1 MVRETRHLWVGNLPE
16 NIREERIREH
26 FKRYGRVQSVK
37 ILSRSKEEALALG
50 GSGVCATVSFM
61 DIKSAS
67 KAHNVEQKLD
77 DRCLSTEYHEPAAIP
92 SASPTISPHLYPAPT
107 RPYIHGVVA
116 SNRGH
121 HHRVGS
127 WSYEGNGTRYG
138 IHLNGSPDLTYPE
151 DRVREP
157 GLIVV
162 RNKTVIKPSGESRDC
177 SEDRCGSGS
186 PSSSSS
192 AASHSGASSTCSSSS
207 SHSPTPQLLRSPSP
221 GPALSDKSSSS
232 HSHHGSLKSSTG
244 PSHVSGVQIPQ
255 LESPTPLFEQQ
266 QRHFAI
272 CIKNLPLRS
281 SDTSLKDGLYH
292 EYKRHGKVTCVK
304 VVGQGCD
311 RYALVF
317 FKKTEDVEKALQVS
331 HDKSFFGS
339 KIEVSTYQ
347 GHKDVDDNES
357 RPIETDVDEF
367 HSKAT
372 RTLFIGNLNNNT
384 SAADLR
390 KTFETFGEI
399 IEIDIKKG
407 NNINGSTTGTY
418 AFVQYIDISSVVK
431 AMRTMDGEFLSGSR
445 INLGFGK
452 SLATTCVWIDG
463 VAESVSE
470 KYLASHFN
478 QFGSVTHCVIDRS
491 REHALVFFQQIT
503 HAQLAV
509 NQLRGSIMKGRK
521 LQVDFASRECQQG
534 FYEHLDKTSS
544 ESSPR
549 FTSQTQDSTVQL
561 SPGSTNGVA
570 IRGFETPSSS
580 CSSAAGDKN
589 YPRNPDEP
597 RNNLISVPNPQDIH
611 NLQKERVSLLEQLE
625 DCNSSGDELLND
637 STKAKQVKS
646 RPGTPLIDERPPESL
661 TPPTQVPRSHVP
673 ISLPLPRFAV
683 HVSNPLLSPP
693 LSSPRRPQS
702 SNSDDSQAS
711 DPGAPGLEERLRSLD
726 EKYEQWSGSRTSV
739 LKLDTS
745 VRLRSRYK
753 LLDTVDK
760 LEPSDIVKSVL
771 AKPSVFDEDT
781 KRLENFSD
789 KYIPKE
795 FVPSRTSPN
804 LPNFRHQ
811 QLGSFSPMTPSSS
824 GSSKSPPASSPAAVK
839 TQYSFPSHPQ
849 LVTITQNCRTSPTD
863 PRMPISDPR
872 LLIDPRVS
880 VADPR
885 LSADSRGSFLTKQ
898 NICTINDNR
907 YVPDIL
913 NTKDPRHP
921 IHKDAE
927 IKDGPEAFY
936 RSKIRDEYTK
946 NWLHTFDRK
955 DNEPTYRL
963 VDSFDRRRFT
973 DYRKEEEEKL
983 KIEQINKQKLLD
995 GFVVKRKCSSETV
1008 GHPSPFFVGVQ
1019 EKQKSIDDLK
1029 KLAEYKKVEEISK
1042 RDERIEIKKVPEEIK
1057 PPEPPPTVNNLNN
1070 IDDDKIDFITNE
1082 NTIANILLS
1091 SIEHLH
1097 RKSEPEEI
1105 RSKVERTNLNESVS
1119 KHSDTEKKK
1128 ELNNESI
1135 IKKHERKKS
1144 IEFDH
1149 SKVKEKKDHETK
1161 KSSLGSKSKECES
1174 NNKIKELEF
1183 NMFEI
1188 NRINNKKKEELL
1200 TNCKIK
1206 DNDKKKDTPKLEKKL
1221 ESKKED
1227 KKKDNAKETDKKDDI
1242 EKVKE
1247 KKKDKRDKDPPKHK
1261 ERKKS
1266 LDDNNKHKHESI
1278 NKRSK
1283 EHYKCKEEEKPH
1295 KAVTPDS
1302 DGKFNDDKESKKDKR
1317 VDRNSISSN
1326 SSTGHSSKR
1335 RMSDSSENLD
1345 DSKRSK
1351 IENKNLKDN
1360 KNYKKPNDK
1369 HISFI
1374 SKILDGKNK
1383 EQKKDLHEKKIEKK
1397 KEDRKIV
1404 KTPNQT
1410 ETDDDD
1416 DDDEDEEARERRKNH
1431 SIFEVVLD
1439 EPYVSMYDKVKARS
1453 TKNMQKQEEEKR
1465 QEKLKEKFSQLKQSR
1480 AKREEK
1486 KRSTS
1491 YDGDSDSDRGLRR
1504 SSKILITS
1512 SDDDDDYFRRKNQRP
1527 VSDSS
1532 ENERPKIQRTVSDSY
1547 ENNKV
1552 KTTQRRSDSYENERL
1567 KPQRIISDSSE
1578 NEKFKRLSKFKSRIQ
1593 SECSDSDDHFVRIR
1607 KTSFTFD
1614 RIQNEV
1620 HGTGCR
1626 LLHQKKKKQ
1635 KKQKSEYSRKSI
1647 DINGT
1652 DNSYRPIKEKKK
1664 KHSIGHKS
1672 NMSEKMQDIFGSLSD
1687 EDNDK
1692 TSDYSQ
1698 NDKTSDY
1705 SHNEKVSDYS
1715 HKDNKTSDNKWNVA
1729 SVFGTDSDT
1738 EHERKENKPKMEVKK
1753 FNESGKDVLKSLSHN
1768 VDEVSRKKKKRKK
1781 DKERSKDDRREERK
1795 EDRKEERRDDHK
1807 EERRDDRKEERRDD
1821 HKEARRDDHKEAR
1834 RDDHKEARRDDHKEI
1849 RRDDHKEIRRDD
1861 HKDIRRDDHKEIRRD
1876 DRKEVRRDDKR
1887 DVHLDRKEEK
1897 REDRKDEPRRED
1909 RKEEQRRE
1917 DRKLEIKEERKL
1929 EIKEERK
1936 DEIKND
1942 RKETKND
1949 RVINI
1954 THDERKISKEIK
1966 FDRLVNIT
1974 QDERKVSSKE
1984 IKSERLGNI
1993 TAEERKVP
2001 KEIKNERLTN
2011 IIHEDR
2017 KVPKESRDTR
2027 EHREIKHYEEIK
2039 VMDNLQSII
2048 ESKKKP
2054 PKEFVANKVNPLTPN
2069 RDVFSSF
2076 FDFDDSKGP
2085 EDETITIF
2093 KGDDDTIKTEVMFR
2107 KVDEK
2112 KELLFR
2118 PINTFEPIKR
2128 EIIGFGSQMD
2138 DETAVKSISEANE
2151 PLIEEADLIEISS
2164 SPEEKSTPVI
2174 SQEETEG
2181 AVAALLLEASFGQ
2194 DFCDSSYSDR
2204 SAKPDTPVSDSELR
2218 IDTDDE
2224 DSTDSIVNECKSDIP
2239 DSSESSVTLSKV
2251 DDEIFKKQEKKET
2264 VICTE
2269 KRLLSI
2275 KIDDEPKSL
2284 EKPRLPEVKQELQTP
2299 AESADTKPQSPLS
2312 HNFRL
2317 PQMVIQQTSIRP
2329 LNINNYT
2336 KPLAEVKPPI
2346 LSSQEIPEIIV
2357 ESVSKPEPKTEDHVS
2372 VVKYSTTQI
2381 PTVIYKEQ
2389 SVISCAPV
2397 SLVLQEITQPSV
2409 LQHTKDT
2416 QIVQHCI
2423 IPSPVNL
2430 PEIEKLNLDFE
2441 KEKLEHKLE
2450 EKPENKSEIKL
2461 IEKSENKLD
2470 EKSENKLEEKPEN
2483 KLEDKQEK
2491 KSEDKPEVV
2500 DEPKHSEELPTN
2512 QATTIIFAKKTVIH
2526 EEKVQTEEILTL
2538 DTKPEEP
2545 LSPVPDIEPV
2555 ETDDKSM
2562 PKHLKTK
2569 GLERIVEQINE
2580 KIKAKTPECA
2590 LNLTKEP
2597 RIIMPLKKALTSKDK
2612 DESRTENKVDVLE
2625 IKSKIVEIES
2635 SEDLVVAPLTPKIEE
2650 KNEVFA
2656 SPGESSCEPK
2666 ELDTARIKKDDEFTK
2681 DIPKIIERDSS
2692 VRGRRRGGR
2701 GRGSRGTTHTIVT
2714 SRRTRQ
2720 NIVTPNTPQ
2729 QTTLTDVYEF
2739 TDEDEKVSQKY
2750 SKSPE
2755 PLVTSVVPVISSA
2768 PPTGA
2773 VVVSTS
2779 PLTRKSRRLQEKD
2792 GSKSTLEETIDE
2804 VARGPCTRRTTR
2816 SKPQAIPLLSL
2827 ETSPR
2832 KTKQINGKKVKAESP
2847 QPVSKPETIDITNEQ
2862 NSDKNQLLTSTPSLS
2877 TSSSSTSSETTT
2889 LIDPVSGL
2897 LIPMQ
2902 ESEEGQYVPIDNEDL
2917 RGKRSLQSDEPPE
2930 KKARLEK
2937 TPVTSMATSKNSTTI
2952 PALAVTPNNILPA
2965 TTTTYAVTPGM
2976 SNVAKTPCVMTIA
2989 NSAPVGLVK
2998 PNITASVIAPTNI
3011 VKSTAV
3017 MAPSPPPL
3025 KTQTT
3030 TLNKVPHPV
3039 ISQQPICK
3047 PPTTISSMPP
3057 PIKSHLTAVNRTPP
3071 LPKLLSP
3078 KGHIV
3083 QSYTSQS
3090 VEPNN
3095 QNSVLRPPSTSPQ
3108 CSQPLLVH
3116 TPAVISP
3123 PLRGVL
3129 NSPIR
3134 GVLSPPSKG
3143 LPSPPSRAVP
3153 PSQQSTP
3160 ITHNS
3165 SAAPDTICPKGFDQS
3180 KIENSRCIVMRS
3192 PSPLVLSG
3200 QPLPFE
3206 AGVDSTPINL
3216 VPAHH
3221 FIHPQ
3226 LIYPHHYLRDSMGA
3240 FIPTRNVKVV
3250 PEVEENMPPLELR
3263 KRLPDECI
3271 TDRHQ
3276 HIGGPQ
3282 QYVNVQQHSRPIGSL
3297 PYGQVVPINYGYR
3310 PINSVLKDFPIYWQ
3324 GTLALKN
3331 DKALVEMHYLF
3342 GNAAVAEHSLQRS
3355 IDGELKLSQRM
3366 RLEQTQLD
3374 GVTRKLQIEDECCVL
3389 IAVPIGM
3396 SEEEWNQ
3403 QSCTLHN
3410 GFITYLQQKQAA
3422 GIINITAPGSTQN
3435 AYIVHMFP
3443 PCDYINSVLAEV
3455 HPNMVK
3461 DITSMA
3467 HLIIVI
3473 ATV

>member
-1 MVRETRHLWVGNLPE
+1 MVRETRHLWVGNLPD
-16 NIREERIREH
+16 NIREEKIREH

-37 ILSRSKEEALALG
+37 ILARSKEEVVLG
-50 GSGVCATVSFM
+50 ASGVCATVSFM

-77 DRCLSTEYHEPAAIP
+77 DRSLSTEYHEPAAIP
-92 SASPTISPHLYPAPT
+92 SASPTMPPHLYPAPT
-107 RPYIHGVVA
+107 RPYIHGSPLEELSSFERSSHFYDREREASYRGRPTASGYHVVSPIQGSPDPLRTRTRERTVFRA
-116 SNRGH
+116 YPHESVVTSSRG

-127 WSYEGNGTRYG
+127 WAYEANNPARFNH
-138 IHLNGSPDLTYPE
+138 HLSSCSSPDLTYPE
-151 DRVREP
+151 DRRVETP
-157 GLIVV
+157 LIIV
-162 RNKTVIKPSGESRDC
+162 RNKQLLKPPSESRGC
-177 SEDRCGSGS
+177 SEDRSGS

-192 AASHSGASSTCSSSS
+192 AASHSGASSSCSSSS
-207 SHSPTPQLLRSPSP
+207 SPSPTPQLPHSPSP

-232 HSHHGSLKSSTG
+232 HSLHGSSKSSTV
-244 PSHVSGVQIPQ
+244 PSHTICAQSPN
-255 LESPTPLFEQQ
+255 LESQTSLSLEQ
-266 QRHFAI
+266 QRHNAI

-304 VVGQGCD
+304 VVGQGCE

-317 FKKTEDVEKALQVS
+317 FKKTEDVDKALQVS

-339 KIEVSTYQ
+339 KIEVSSYQ

-372 RTLFIGNLNNNT
+372 RTLFIGNLNSNT
-384 SAADLR
+384 IAADLR
-390 KTFETFGEI
+390 KNFETFGEI

-431 AMRTMDGEFLSGSR
+431 AMRTMDGEFLAGSR

-478 QFGSVTHCVIDRS
+478 QFGSVTHCVIDRT
-491 REHALVFFQQIT
+491 REHALVFFQQIA

-509 NQLRGSIMKGRK
+509 TQMRGSIMKGRK

-549 FTSQTQDSTVQL
+549 FTTSQQHDSTAQL
-561 SPGSTNGVA
+561 SPSSTNGVA

-580 CSSAAGDKN
+580 CSSAAGDKS

-597 RNNLISVPNPQDIH
+597 RSSSISVPNPQDMH

-637 STKAKQVKS
+637 SSKAQQVKS
-646 RPGTPLIDERPPESL
+646 RSGTPLCNERPPESL

-795 FVPSRTSPN
+795 FVQSRTSPN
-804 LPNFRHQ
+804 LQNFRHQ
-811 QLGSFSPMTPSSS
+811 QLGSFSPLTPSSS

-849 LVTITQNCRTSPTD
+849 PIIITQSCRTSPSD
-863 PRMPISDPR
+863 PRLPPTDPR
-872 LLIDPRVS
+872 LLIDPRLS

-963 VDSFDRRRFT
+963 VDTFDRRRFS
-973 DYRKEEEEKL
+973 DFRKEEEEKL

-995 GFVVKRKCSSETV
+995 GFVVKRKCSNDTV
-1008 GHPSPFFVGVQ
+1008 VHPSPYFAGVQ
-1019 EKQKSIDDLK
+1019 EKLKNIDDLK
-1029 KLAEYKKVEEISK
+1029 KITEYKKVEEIIK
-1042 RDERIEIKKVPEEIK
+1042 REERIEIKKVSEEIK
-1057 PPEPPPTVNNLNN
+1057 PPEPPPTINN
-1070 IDDDKIDFITNE
+1070 IDEDKIDFITNE

-1091 SIEHLH
+1091 SIENLH
-1097 RKSEPEEI
+1097 RKTETEET
-1105 RSKVERTNLNESVS
+1105 RKKVERTNSNESVS
-1119 KHSDTEKKK
+1119 KLSDTEKKK
-1128 ELNNESI
+1128 EVIVESI
-1135 IKKHERKKS
+1135 KKKEHERKKS
-1144 IEFDH
+1144 IDFDH
-1149 SKVKEKKDHETK
+1149 TKIKEKKDHEPK
-1161 KSSLGSKSKECES
+1161 KVLGSKTKECES
-1174 NNKIKELEF
+1174 SKSKELEF

-1200 TNCKIK
+1200 INGKTK
-1206 DNDKKKDTPKLEKKL
+1206 DVEKKKDVLKFDKKP
-1221 ESKKED
+1221 ETKKED
-1227 KKKDNAKETDKKDDI
+1227 KKKDFVKETDKKDDVDKI
-1242 EKVKE
+1242 KD
-1247 KKKDKRDKDPPKHK
+1247 KKKEKRDKDPPKHK

-1266 LDDNNKHKHESI
+1266 LDENTKHKHENS

-1283 EHYKCKEEEKPH
+1283 EHYKCKEDEKLH
-1295 KAVTPDS
+1295 QTVTPDF
-1302 DGKFNDDKESKKDKR
+1302 DAKFNDDKDPKKDKR

-1326 SSTGHSSKR
+1326 SSTGRSSKR

-1351 IENKNLKDN
+1351 IDN
-1360 KNYKKPNDK
+1360 KNSKDKNHKKTNEK

-1383 EQKKDLHEKKIEKK
+1383 EQKKDHHEKKLDKK
-1397 KEDRKIV
+1397 KEERKVI
-1404 KTPNQT
+1404 KTPNESET
-1410 ETDDDD
+1410 E

-1504 SSKILITS
+1504 SSKLLITS

-1532 ENERPKIQRTVSDSY
+1532 ENDRPKVQRTVSDSY
-1547 ENNKV
+1547 ESNKV
-1552 KTTQRRSDSYENERL
+1552 KAQRGSDNYENDRL
-1567 KPQRIISDSSE
+1567 KNLRVVSDSSE
-1578 NEKFKRLSKFKSRIQ
+1578 NEKFKQISKFKSRIQ
-1593 SECSDSDDHFVRIR
+1593 SECSDSDDHFVR
-1607 KTSFTFD
+1607 KSSFTFD
-1614 RIQNEV
+1614 RIQNDV
-1620 HGTGCR
+1620 DVQGFNG
-1626 LLHQKKKKQ
+1626 HQKKKKQ

-1647 DINGT
+1647 DINGL
-1652 DNSYRPIKEKKK
+1652 DSNHRPVKEKKK
-1664 KHSIGHKS
+1664 KHSISHKS
-1672 NMSEKMQDIFGSLSD
+1672 NINERMQDIFGSLSD
-1687 EDNDK
+1687 EDNEK
-1692 TSDYSQ
+1692 TTINKWS
-1698 NDKTSDY
+1698 
-1705 SHNEKVSDYS
+1705 VSD
-1715 HKDNKTSDNKWNVA
+1715 
-1729 SVFGTDSDT
+1729 VFGTDSDT
-1738 EHERKENKPKMEVKK
+1738 EHERKENKPKMEIKK
-1753 FNESGKDVLKSLSHN
+1753 FSEFSVVLKSLSHN
-1768 VDEVSRKKKKRKK
+1768 VDEIARKKKKRKK
-1781 DKERSKDDRREERK
+1781 DKERNKEDRRE
-1795 EDRKEERRDDHK
+1795 DCKEERRDDRKERRDDRK

-1821 HKEARRDDHKEAR
+1821 RKEERRDDRREDRRECHLDRKE
-1834 RDDHKEARRDDHKEI
+1834 E
-1849 RRDDHKEIRRDD
+1849 
-1861 HKDIRRDDHKEIRRD
+1861 RRD
-1876 DRKEVRRDDKR
+1876 DRKEELRKDEPRRE
-1887 DVHLDRKEEK
+1887 DRKDEPRKEDRK
-1897 REDRKDEPRRED
+1897 DEPRKDEPRREDRKDEPRRED
-1909 RKEEQRRE
+1909 RKDDRKEDRKEEQRRE
-1917 DRKLEIKEERKL
+1917 DRKDERKEDRKIEIKEERK
-1929 EIKEERK
+1929 E
-1936 DEIKND
+1936 EIKND
-1942 RKETKND
+1942 K
-1949 RVINI
+1949 
-1954 THDERKISKEIK
+1954 KEIK
-1966 FDRLVNIT
+1966 SDRLVNIT
-1974 QDERKVSSKE
+1974 H
-1984 IKSERLGNI
+1984 
-1993 TAEERKVP
+1993 EERKVP
-2001 KEIKNERLTN
+2001 KEVKSDRLVNVT
-2011 IIHEDR
+2011 HEER
-2017 KVPKESRDTR
+2017 KVPKEMKSERLLNTPHEERKVPR
-2027 EHREIKHYEEIK
+2027 EPKHYEEIK

-2054 PKEFVANKVNPLTPN
+2054 KEFIANNVNTITPN

-2093 KGDDDTIKTEVMFR
+2093 KGDDDTVKTEVMFR

-2128 EIIGFGSQMD
+2128 EIIGFGSHMD
-2138 DETAVKSISEANE
+2138 DETAVKSISETPE
-2151 PLIEEADLIEISS
+2151 PLVEETNPVEMA

-2181 AVAALLLEASFGQ
+2181 AVAALLEAAFGQ

-2204 SAKPDTPVSDSELR
+2204 SAKPDTPISDSELR

-2224 DSTDSIVNECKSDIP
+2224 DSADSIIDECKNDVP
-2239 DSSESSVTLSKV
+2239 DTSENATALSKT
-2251 DDEIFKKQEKKET
+2251 DGEILKSDKKET
-2264 VICTE
+2264 VVCSE
-2269 KRLLSI
+2269 KVIESD
-2275 KIDDEPKSL
+2275 KPDDDLKSVV
-2284 EKPRLPEVKQELQTP
+2284 EKPTFSELQQELPTP
-2299 AESADTKPQSPLS
+2299 EPSDTKPQSPLS

-2317 PQMVIQQTSIRP
+2317 PQMVIQQTSIRS
-2329 LNINNYT
+2329 LNINYA
-2336 KPLAEVKPPI
+2336 KPLTEVKPPI
-2346 LSSQEIPEIIV
+2346 IPSPEIPEIIV
-2357 ESVSKPEPKTEDHVS
+2357 ESISKPEVTTEDHVS
-2372 VVKYSTTQI
+2372 VVKFSTSQI
-2381 PTVIYKEQ
+2381 PTVICQEQ
-2389 SVISCAPV
+2389 SVISCAPILPKPEF
-2397 SLVLQEITQPSV
+2397 SQTSV

-2416 QIVQHCI
+2416 QIVQSCI
-2423 IPSPVNL
+2423 VAPSIIL
-2430 PEIEKLNLDFE
+2430 
-2441 KEKLEHKLE
+2441 
-2450 EKPENKSEIKL
+2450 SEIKKPNL
-2461 IEKSENKLD
+2461 DSKTEEIVEQEMVGDESKL
-2470 EKSENKLEEKPEN
+2470 
-2483 KLEDKQEK
+2483 
-2491 KSEDKPEVV
+2491 
-2500 DEPKHSEELPTN
+2500 SEELPTN
-2512 QATTIIFAKKTVIH
+2512 QAATITFAKKSIIH
-2526 EEKVQTEEILTL
+2526 DENIEPKEILTSVL
-2538 DTKPEEP
+2538 QHEESLHSVVAP
-2545 LSPVPDIEPV
+2545 IET
-2555 ETDDKSM
+2555 EDKSM
-2562 PKHLKTK
+2562 SKQPKYK
-2569 GLERIVEQINE
+2569 GLEHIVEQINE
-2580 KIKAKTPECA
+2580 KIKAKASETA

-2597 RIIMPLKKALTSKDK
+2597 ITIPLKKALIAKDK
-2612 DESRTENKVDVLE
+2612 DENRSDCKVDVIE
-2625 IKSKIVEIES
+2625 VKSKTVEMES
-2635 SEDLVVAPLTPKIEE
+2635 PEDLVVAPLTPKIED
-2650 KNEVFA
+2650 KTEVFA

-2666 ELDTARIKKDDEFTK
+2666 ELDTARIKKDDDFTK
-2681 DIPKIIERDSS
+2681 DISKTVDRDSS

-2701 GRGSRGTTHTIVT
+2701 GRGTRGAPTIVT
-2714 SRRTRQ
+2714 PRRTRQ
-2720 NIVTPNTPQ
+2720 NIVTLNMPPQ
-2729 QTTLTDVYEF
+2729 NTLTDIYEF

-2755 PLVTSVVPVISSA
+2755 PPVTSVIPNISSS

-2773 VVVSTS
+2773 LVVSTS

-2832 KTKQINGKKVKAESP
+2832 KTKQINGKKLKAESP
-2847 QPVSKPETIDITNEQ
+2847 QPVSKPETVETPLSNDHDD
-2862 NSDKNQLLTSTPSLS
+2862 DKNPVSTSLLS
-2877 TSSSSTSSETTT
+2877 TSSSSTTSETTT
-2889 LIDPVSGL
+2889 LIDPVTGL

-2902 ESEEGQYVPIDNEDL
+2902 ESEEGQYVPIDDGDNN
-2917 RGKRSLQSDEPPE
+2917 RSNRSLSDEPPE
-2930 KKARLEK
+2930 KRARLEK
-2937 TPVTSMATSKNSTTI
+2937 TPVTSMAISKNSTTI

-2998 PNITASVIAPTNI
+2998 PNITSSVIAPTNI

-3017 MAPSPPPL
+3017 MSPSPPPL
-3025 KTQTT
+3025 KAQPNI
-3030 TLNKVPHPV
+3030 LNKASNPV
-3039 ISQQPICK
+3039 ITQQPICK
-3047 PPTTISSMPP
+3047 PSIPISTMPP

-3083 QSYTSQS
+3083 QAYTSQS
-3090 VEPNN
+3090 MDAVN
-3095 QNSVLRPPSTSPQ
+3095 QNPILHPPPTTQP
-3108 CSQPLLVH
+3108 SQPLLVN
-3116 TPAVISP
+3116 TPSVMSP

-3129 NSPIR
+3129 NSPSR
-3134 GVLSPPSKG
+3134 SVLSSPSRG
-3143 LPSPPSRAVP
+3143 LLSPPSRAVVP
-3153 PSQQSTP
+3153 PSSQPTP
-3160 ITHNS
+3160 SVHSS
-3165 SAAPDTICPKGFDQS
+3165 SAVPDIICPKGFDPS
-3180 KIENSRCIVMRS
+3180 KMENSRCIVMRS

-3200 QPLPFE
+3200 QPMSFE
-3206 AGVDSTPINL
+3206 AGIDSASINM

-3221 FIHPQ
+3221 FLHPQ
-3226 LIYPHHYLRDSMGA
+3226 LIYPHYIRDSMGA
-3240 FIPTRNVKVV
+3240 FIPPRNIKVV
-3250 PEVEENMPPLELR
+3250 PEIEENIPPLELR

-3271 TDRHQ
+3271 TDRLQ
-3276 HIGGPQ
+3276 HNISGTQ
-3282 QYVNVQQHSRPIGSL
+3282 QYMNVQQVAHPIGSL

-3310 PINSVLKDFPIYWQ
+3310 PINSILKNYPIYWQ

-3342 GNAAVAEHSLQRS
+3342 GNAAVAEHSLQRN

-3374 GVTRKLQIEDECCVL
+3374 GVSRKMQIEDECCVL

-3443 PCDYINSVLAEV
+3443 PCDYINSVLATV
-3455 HPNMVK
+3455 HPAMVK
-3461 DITSMA
+3461 QIASMA

>member
-1 MVRETRHLWVGNLPE
+1 MYFLSPLEELSSFERSSHFYDRE
-16 NIREERIREH
+16 REASYR
-26 FKRYGRVQSVK
+26 GRPTAAGYHVVSPIQ
-37 ILSRSKEEALALG
+37 
-50 GSGVCATVSFM
+50 GST
-61 DIKSAS
+61 DP
-67 KAHNVEQKLD
+67 L
-77 DRCLSTEYHEPAAIP
+77 R
-92 SASPTISPHLYPAPT
+92 T
-107 RPYIHGVVA
+107 RPRERTVFRAYPHESVVT
-116 SNRGH
+116 SSRGH

-127 WSYEGNGTRYG
+127 WAFEANNPRFNH
-138 IHLNGSPDLTYPE
+138 HLSSCSSPDLTYPE
-151 DRVREP
+151 DRRVDTP
-157 GLIVV
+157 IIIV
-162 RNKTVIKPSGESRDC
+162 RNKQHLKPPSESRGC
-177 SEDRCGSGS
+177 SEDRSGS

-192 AASHSGASSTCSSSS
+192 AASHSEASSSCSSSS
-207 SHSPTPQLLRSPSP
+207 SPSPTQQLPRSPSP

-232 HSHHGSLKSSTG
+232 HSLHGSSKSSTV
-244 PSHVSGVQIPQ
+244 PSHTICAQSPN
-255 LESPTPLFEQQ
+255 LESQTSLSLEQ
-266 QRHFAI
+266 QRHNAI

-304 VVGQGCD
+304 VVGQGCE

-317 FKKTEDVEKALQVS
+317 FKKTEDVDKALQVS

-339 KIEVSTYQ
+339 KIEVSSYQ

-372 RTLFIGNLNNNT
+372 RTLFIGNLNSNT
-384 SAADLR
+384 IAADLR
-390 KTFETFGEI
+390 KNFETFGEI

-431 AMRTMDGEFLSGSR
+431 AMRTMDGEFLAGSR

-463 VAESVSE
+463 VAEAVSE

-478 QFGSVTHCVIDRS
+478 QFGSVTHCVIDRT
-491 REHALVFFQQIT
+491 REHALVFFQQIA

-509 NQLRGSIMKGRK
+509 TQMRGSIMKGRR

-549 FTSQTQDSTVQL
+549 FTTSQQHDSTAQL
-561 SPGSTNGVA
+561 SPSSTNGVA

-580 CSSAAGDKN
+580 CSSAAGDKS

-597 RNNLISVPNPQDIH
+597 RVSSISVPNPQVMH
-611 NLQKERVSLLEQLE
+611 NLQKERDHILEQLQLE
-625 DCNSSGDELLND
+625 DSISSGDEILNNE
-637 STKAKQVKS
+637 SSKAQQVIS
-646 RPGTPLIDERPPESL
+646 RSATPLCIEHPPKST

-804 LPNFRHQ
+804 LQNFRHQ
-811 QLGSFSPMTPSSS
+811 QLGSFSPLTPSSS

-849 LVTITQNCRTSPTD
+849 PIIITQSCRTSPTD
-863 PRMPISDPR
+863 PRLPPTDPR
-872 LLIDPRVS
+872 LIDPRLS
-880 VADPR
+880 AADPR

-963 VDSFDRRRFT
+963 VDSFDRRRFSS
-973 DYRKEEEEKL
+973 DYRKEEEEKI

-995 GFVVKRKCSSETV
+995 GFVVKRKCSNDTIV
-1008 GHPSPFFVGVQ
+1008 HPSPYFVSVQ
-1019 EKQKSIDDLK
+1019 EKQKNIDDLK
-1029 KLAEYKKVEEISK
+1029 KLTEHKKVEEITK
-1042 RDERIEIKKVPEEIK
+1042 REERIEIKKVTEEIK
-1057 PPEPPPTVNNLNN
+1057 PPEPPPTMNN
-1070 IDDDKIDFITNE
+1070 IDEDKIDFITNE

-1091 SIEHLH
+1091 SIENLN
-1097 RKSEPEEI
+1097 RKTETEET
-1105 RSKVERTNLNESVS
+1105 RNKVERTNSNESVS
-1119 KHSDTEKKK
+1119 KLSDTEKKK
-1128 ELNNESI
+1128 EVINESI
-1135 IKKHERKKS
+1135 KKKEHERKKS
-1144 IEFDH
+1144 IDFDH
-1149 SKVKEKKDHETK
+1149 TKIKEKKDHEPK
-1161 KSSLGSKSKECES
+1161 KILGSKSKECES
-1174 NNKIKELEF
+1174 SKSKELEF

-1188 NRINNKKKEELL
+1188 NRINKKKEELL
-1200 TNCKIK
+1200 INGKTK
-1206 DNDKKKDTPKLEKKL
+1206 DIEKKKDVKFDKKP
-1221 ESKKED
+1221 ETKKED
-1227 KKKDNAKETDKKDDI
+1227 KKKDFLKETDKKDDVD
-1242 EKVKE
+1242 KLKD
-1247 KKKDKRDKDPPKHK
+1247 KKKDKRDKEPPKHK

-1266 LDDNNKHKHESI
+1266 LDENNKHKHENSS
-1278 NKRSK
+1278 KRSK
-1283 EHYKCKEEEKPH
+1283 EHYNKSKEEEKSH
-1295 KAVTPDS
+1295 QNVTSDF
-1302 DGKFNDDKESKKDKR
+1302 DGKFNDDKDLKKDKR

-1326 SSTGHSSKR
+1326 SSTGRSSKR

-1351 IENKNLKDN
+1351 IDN
-1360 KNYKKPNDK
+1360 KNFKDKNHKKTNDK

-1374 SKILDGKNK
+1374 SKILDGKNR
-1383 EQKKDLHEKKIEKK
+1383 EQKKEHHEKKLDKK
-1397 KEDRKIV
+1397 KEERKVI
-1404 KTPNQT
+1404 KTPNET
-1410 ETDDDD
+1410 ESE

-1504 SSKILITS
+1504 SSKLLITS

-1532 ENERPKIQRTVSDSY
+1532 ENDRPKVQRTVSDSY
-1547 ENNKV
+1547 ESNKV
-1552 KTTQRRSDSYENERL
+1552 KTQRGSDNYDNDRL
-1567 KPQRIISDSSE
+1567 KAQRVVSDSSE
-1578 NEKFKRLSKFKSRIQ
+1578 NEKFKQLSKFKSRIQ
-1593 SECSDSDDHFVRIR
+1593 SECSDSDDHFVR
-1607 KTSFTFD
+1607 KSSFTFD
-1614 RIQNEV
+1614 RIQNDV
-1620 HGTGCR
+1620 DIQGFNG
-1626 LLHQKKKKQ
+1626 HQKKKKQ

-1647 DINGT
+1647 DINGL
-1652 DNSYRPIKEKKK
+1652 DSNHRPIKEKKK
-1664 KHSIGHKS
+1664 KHSISHKS
-1672 NMSEKMQDIFGSLSD
+1672 NINERMQDIFGSLSD
-1687 EDNDK
+1687 EDNEK
-1692 TSDYSQ
+1692 TIVNKWS
-1698 NDKTSDY
+1698 
-1705 SHNEKVSDYS
+1705 VSD
-1715 HKDNKTSDNKWNVA
+1715 
-1729 SVFGTDSDT
+1729 VFGTDSDT
-1738 EHERKENKPKMEVKK
+1738 EHERKENKPKMEIKK
-1753 FNESGKDVLKSLSHN
+1753 FNEFGKDVLKSLSHN
-1768 VDEVSRKKKKRKK
+1768 VDEIARKKKKRKK
-1781 DKERSKDDRREERK
+1781 DKERNKEDRRE
-1795 EDRKEERRDDHK
+1795 DRK

-1821 HKEARRDDHKEAR
+1821 RRDDRRECHLDRKE
-1834 RDDHKEARRDDHKEI
+1834 E
-1849 RRDDHKEIRRDD
+1849 
-1861 HKDIRRDDHKEIRRD
+1861 RRD
-1876 DRKEVRRDDKR
+1876 DRKE
-1887 DVHLDRKEEK
+1887 KEEL
-1897 REDRKDEPRRED
+1897 RKDEPRRED
-1909 RKEEQRRE
+1909 RKDELRKEDRKDEPRKEDRKDEPKKDEPKKEEQRRE
-1917 DRKLEIKEERKL
+1917 DRK
-1929 EIKEERK
+1929 EERK
-1936 DEIKND
+1936 DELRREDRKDERKEEQRREDRKDERREEQRREDRKDEKKEDRKIEIKDDRKEEIKND
-1942 RKETKND
+1942 K
-1949 RVINI
+1949 
-1954 THDERKISKEIK
+1954 KEIK
-1966 FDRLVNIT
+1966 GDRVVNIIHEERNVPKEVKCEKLVNIIHEERKVPKEVKSDRLVNT
-1974 QDERKVSSKE
+1974 PH
-1984 IKSERLGNI
+1984 
-1993 TAEERKVP
+1993 EERKVP
-2001 KEIKNERLTN
+2001 KEIKSDRLTN
-2011 IIHEDR
+2011 TPPEER
-2017 KVPKESRDTR
+2017 KISRET
-2027 EHREIKHYEEIK
+2027 KHYEEIK

-2054 PKEFVANKVNPLTPN
+2054 KEFIANNVNTITPN

-2093 KGDDDTIKTEVMFR
+2093 KGDDDTVKTEVMFR

-2128 EIIGFGSQMD
+2128 EMIGFGSHMD
-2138 DETAVKSISEANE
+2138 DETAVKSISETPE
-2151 PLIEEADLIEISS
+2151 PLVEEADPVEMASS
-2164 SPEEKSTPVI
+2164 EEKSTPVI

-2181 AVAALLLEASFGQ
+2181 AVAALLEATFGQ

-2204 SAKPDTPVSDSELR
+2204 SAKPDTPISDSELR

-2224 DSTDSIVNECKSDIP
+2224 DSTDSIIDECKSDVP
-2239 DSSESSVTLSKV
+2239 DSSQNKTIPSKIN
-2251 DDEIFKKQEKKET
+2251 DEIVKPNKNEIVF
-2264 VICTE
+2264 CTE
-2269 KRLLSI
+2269 IIEDEKLE
-2275 KIDDEPKSL
+2275 DEPNSIEIPKVSD
-2284 EKPRLPEVKQELQTP
+2284 VQQESPITEPL
-2299 AESADTKPQSPLS
+2299 DTKPQSPLS

-2317 PQMVIQQTSIRP
+2317 PQMVIQQTSIRT
-2329 LNINNYT
+2329 LNINYA
-2336 KPLAEVKPPI
+2336 KPLTEVKPPTMP
-2346 LSSQEIPEIIV
+2346 SPEVSEIIA
-2357 ESVSKPEPKTEDHVS
+2357 ESISKPEIKAEDHVS
-2372 VVKYSTTQI
+2372 VVKFSTSQV
-2381 PTVIYKEQ
+2381 PTVICQEQ
-2389 SVISCAPV
+2389 SVISCAPI
-2397 SLVLQEITQPSV
+2397 LLPKQEFSQTSV

-2416 QIVQHCI
+2416 QIVQSCI
-2423 IPSPVNL
+2423 VSPTTIL
-2430 PEIEKLNLDFE
+2430 PEIKKPNLDSI
-2441 KEKLEHKLE
+2441 KEEIVEQEAVIDESKL
-2450 EKPENKSEIKL
+2450 
-2461 IEKSENKLD
+2461 
-2470 EKSENKLEEKPEN
+2470 
-2483 KLEDKQEK
+2483 
-2491 KSEDKPEVV
+2491 
-2500 DEPKHSEELPTN
+2500 SEELPSN
-2512 QATTIIFAKKTVIH
+2512 QAATITFAKKLIIH
-2526 EEKVQTEEILTL
+2526 DETL
-2538 DTKPEEP
+2538 EHLEPKENSSSVLNHEEP
-2545 LSPVPDIEPV
+2545 LHPVVAPI

-2562 PKHLKTK
+2562 PKHPKAK

-2580 KIKAKTPECA
+2580 KMRAKANETA

-2597 RIIMPLKKALTSKDK
+2597 IMMPLKKALIAKDK
-2612 DESRTENKVDVLE
+2612 DENRSDCKVDVIE
-2625 IKSKIVEIES
+2625 VKSKIVEMES
-2635 SEDLVVAPLTPKIEE
+2635 PEDLVVAPLTPKIED

-2681 DIPKIIERDSS
+2681 DISKTIDRDSS

-2701 GRGSRGTTHTIVT
+2701 GRGTRGAPTIVT
-2714 SRRTRQ
+2714 PRRTRQ
-2720 NIVTPNTPQ
+2720 NVVTPNMPPQ
-2729 QTTLTDVYEF
+2729 NTLTDIYEF

-2755 PLVTSVVPVISSA
+2755 PPVTSIIPNISSS
-2768 PPTGA
+2768 PPTGTL
-2773 VVVSTS
+2773 VVSTS

-2832 KTKQINGKKVKAESP
+2832 KTKQINGKKLKAESP
-2847 QPVSKPETIDITNEQ
+2847 QPVSKTETTESPLSNDQ
-2862 NSDKNQLLTSTPSLS
+2862 DDDKNQLSTSLLS
-2877 TSSSSTSSETTT
+2877 TSSSSSTTSETTT
-2889 LIDPVSGL
+2889 LIDPVTGL

-2902 ESEEGQYVPIDNEDL
+2902 ESEEGQYVPIDDGDNNRQVSL
-2917 RGKRSLQSDEPPE
+2917 NKRSLSNEPPE

-2937 TPVTSMATSKNSTTI
+2937 SPVTSVAISKNSTTI

-2976 SNVAKTPCVMTIA
+2976 SNVAKTPCVMTTA

-3017 MAPSPPPL
+3017 MSPSPPPL
-3025 KTQTT
+3025 KTQPNI
-3030 TLNKVPHPV
+3030 LNKASNPV
-3039 ISQQPICK
+3039 ISQQPTCK
-3047 PPTTISSMPP
+3047 PSIPISTMPP
-3057 PIKSHLTAVNRTPP
+3057 PIKSHLTAISRTPP

-3083 QSYTSQS
+3083 QAYTSQS
-3090 VEPNN
+3090 MEAVN
-3095 QNSVLRPPSTSPQ
+3095 QNSILHPSPTTQS
-3108 CSQPLLVH
+3108 SQPLLIN
-3116 TPAVISP
+3116 TPSVMSP

-3129 NSPIR
+3129 NSPSR
-3134 GVLSPPSKG
+3134 SVLSPPSRG
-3143 LPSPPSRAVP
+3143 LLSPPSRAIVP
-3153 PSQQSTP
+3153 PSQPTSSV
-3160 ITHNS
+3160 HSS
-3165 SAAPDTICPKGFDQS
+3165 SAVPDSLIIICPKGFDPS
-3180 KIENSRCIVMRS
+3180 KMENSRCIVMRS

-3200 QPLPFE
+3200 QPMSFE
-3206 AGVDSTPINL
+3206 AGIDSTPINM

-3221 FIHPQ
+3221 FLHPQ
-3226 LIYPHHYLRDSMGA
+3226 LIYPHYIRDSMGA
-3240 FIPTRNVKVV
+3240 FIPPRNIKVV
-3250 PEVEENMPPLELR
+3250 PEIEENIPPLELR

-3271 TDRHQ
+3271 TDRLQ
-3276 HIGGPQ
+3276 HNIGGTQ
-3282 QYVNVQQHSRPIGSL
+3282 QYINVQQVAHPIGSL

-3310 PINSVLKDFPIYWQ
+3310 PINSILKNYPIYWQ

-3342 GNAAVAEHSLQRS
+3342 GNAAVAEHSLQRN

-3374 GVTRKLQIEDECCVL
+3374 GVSRKMQIEDECCVL

-3443 PCDYINSVLAEV
+3443 PCDYINSVLATV
-3455 HPNMVK
+3455 HPAMVK
-3461 DITSMA
+3461 QIASMA

>member
-1 MVRETRHLWVGNLPE
+1 MHV
-16 NIREERIREH
+16 
-26 FKRYGRVQSVK
+26 SVVTT
-37 ILSRSKEEALALG
+37 S
-50 GSGVCATVSFM
+50 
-61 DIKSAS
+61 
-67 KAHNVEQKLD
+67 
-77 DRCLSTEYHEPAAIP
+77 
-92 SASPTISPHLYPAPT
+92 
-107 RPYIHGVVA
+107 
-116 SNRGH
+116 RGH

-127 WSYEGNGTRYG
+127 WAYEANNSRFAHH
-138 IHLNGSPDLTYPE
+138 ISSCSSPDLSYSE
-151 DRVREP
+151 DRRVEP
-157 GLIVV
+157 PLIIV
-162 RNKTVIKPSGESRDC
+162 RNKPHIKPPSEPRSE
-177 SEDRCGSGS
+177 EDRSGS

-192 AASHSGASSTCSSSS
+192 TVSQSGASSSCSSSS
-207 SHSPTPQLLRSPSP
+207 SPSPIPQLPRSPSP

-232 HSHHGSLKSSTG
+232 HSLHGSSKSSTV
-244 PSHVSGVQIPQ
+244 PSHANCAQ
-255 LESPTPLFEQQ
+255 LPNSDSQTSLSAFEQQ
-266 QRHFAI
+266 RHNAI
-272 CIKNLPLRS
+272 CIKNLPSRS

-304 VVGQGCD
+304 VVGQGSD

-317 FKKTEDVEKALQVS
+317 FKKTEDVDKALQVS
-331 HDKSFFGS
+331 HDKSFFGT
-339 KIEVSTYQ
+339 KIEVSAYQ

-372 RTLFIGNLNNNT
+372 RTLFIGNLNSNT
-384 SAADLR
+384 VAAEVR
-390 KTFETFGEI
+390 KNFETFGEI

-431 AMRTMDGEFLSGSR
+431 AMRTMDGEFLQGSR

-509 NQLRGSIMKGRK
+509 TQMRGSIMKGRR

-549 FTSQTQDSTVQL
+549 FTSQQHDNTAQL

-580 CSSAAGDKN
+580 CSSAAGDKS

-597 RNNLISVPNPQDIH
+597 RNSTVSVPNPQDMH

-625 DCNSSGDELLND
+625 DCNSSGDEILND
-637 STKAKQVKS
+637 SSKAQQVKS
-646 RPGTPLIDERPPESL
+646 RSSTPISDERPPESL

-804 LPNFRHQ
+804 LQNFRQ
-811 QLGSFSPMTPSSS
+811 QQIGSFSPLTPSSS

-849 LVTITQNCRTSPTD
+849 PLPVTQNCRTSPTEIRLTTAD
-863 PRMPISDPR
+863 PR
-872 LLIDPRVS
+872 LIDPRL
-880 VADPR
+880 ADPR

-907 YVPDIL
+907 YIPDIL

-946 NWLHTFDRK
+946 NWLHTFERK

-963 VDSFDRRRFT
+963 VDTFDRRRFS
-973 DYRKEEEEKL
+973 DYRKEEDEKL
-983 KIEQINKQKLLD
+983 KIDQINKQKLLD
-995 GFVVKRKCSSETV
+995 GFIIKRKTSMETIV
-1008 GHPSPFFVGVQ
+1008 HPSPFFVGVQ
-1019 EKQKSIDDLK
+1019 EKPKNIDDTKKLSDLK
-1029 KLAEYKKVEEISK
+1029 KIEEIPK
-1042 RDERIEIKKVPEEIK
+1042 REERIEMKRAAEEIK
-1057 PPEPPPTVNNLNN
+1057 PPEPPPTVNSVEEE
-1070 IDDDKIDFITNE
+1070 KIDFITNE

-1091 SIEHLH
+1091 SIENLH
-1097 RKSEPEEI
+1097 RKTETEET
-1105 RSKVERTNLNESVS
+1105 RSKVDRANSNESVS
-1119 KHSDTEKKK
+1119 KHLDTEKKK
-1128 ELNNESI
+1128 EIVSEST
-1135 IKKHERKKS
+1135 KKKEHERKKS
-1144 IEFDH
+1144 IDFEH
-1149 SKVKEKKDHETK
+1149 PKNKEKKDHESKKILNSTK
-1161 KSSLGSKSKECES
+1161 LKECENGKS
-1174 NNKIKELEF
+1174 KELEF

-1188 NRINNKKKEELL
+1188 NRINNKKKEELSINGK
-1200 TNCKIK
+1200 TK
-1206 DNDKKKDTPKLEKKL
+1206 DNEKKKDLLKSDKKP

-1227 KKKDNAKETDKKDDI
+1227 KKKDVIKETDKKDDVD
-1242 EKVKE
+1242 KVKD
-1247 KKKDKRDKDPPKHK
+1247 KKKDKRDKDFPKHK

-1266 LDDNNKHKHESI
+1266 LDENNKHKHENS
-1278 NKRSK
+1278 KRSK
-1283 EHYKCKEEEKPH
+1283 EHYKSKEEEKVH
-1295 KAVTPDS
+1295 QTVTS
-1302 DGKFNDDKESKKDKR
+1302 DLDVKFNDDKESKKDKR
-1317 VDRNSISSN
+1317 IDRNSISSN
-1326 SSTGHSSKR
+1326 SSTGRSTKR

-1351 IENKNLKDN
+1351 MDIKNIKD
-1360 KNYKKPNDK
+1360 KNHKKSNEK

-1383 EQKKDLHEKKIEKK
+1383 EQKKDHHDKKIEKK
-1397 KEDRKIV
+1397 KEERKVI

-1410 ETDDDD
+1410 ETE

-1491 YDGDSDSDRGLRR
+1491 YDGDSDSDCGVRR
-1504 SSKILITS
+1504 SSKLLITS
-1512 SDDDDDYFRRKNQRP
+1512 SDDDDDYFHRKNQRP

-1532 ENERPKIQRTVSDSY
+1532 ENERPKIQRTVSDLY
-1547 ENNKV
+1547 ESNKI
-1552 KTTQRRSDSYENERL
+1552 KNQRRSVSYENERL
-1567 KPQRIISDSSE
+1567 KTQRVVSDSSE
-1578 NEKFKRLSKFKSRIQ
+1578 NEKFKQIPKFKSRIQ
-1593 SECSDSDDHFVRIR
+1593 SECSDSDDHFVR
-1607 KTSFTFD
+1607 KSEFTFD
-1614 RIQNEV
+1614 RIQNDAGV
-1620 HGTGCR
+1620 QGFNG
-1626 LLHQKKKKQ
+1626 HQKKKKQ
-1635 KKQKSEYSRKSI
+1635 KKQKNEYSRKSI
-1647 DINGT
+1647 DINGS
-1652 DNSYRPIKEKKK
+1652 DSNHRPIKEKKK
-1664 KHSIGHKS
+1664 KHSISHKS
-1672 NMSEKMQDIFGSLSD
+1672 NINERMQDIFGSLSD
-1687 EDNDK
+1687 EDNEK
-1692 TSDYSQ
+1692 TIVNKWS
-1698 NDKTSDY
+1698 
-1705 SHNEKVSDYS
+1705 VSD
-1715 HKDNKTSDNKWNVA
+1715 
-1729 SVFGTDSDT
+1729 VFGTDSDT
-1738 EHERKENKPKMEVKK
+1738 EHERKENKPKMDVKK
-1753 FNESGKDVLKSLSHN
+1753 FNDFGKDVLKSLSHN
-1768 VDEVSRKKKKRKK
+1768 VDEVARKKKKRKK
-1781 DKERSKDDRREERK
+1781 DKERNK
-1795 EDRKEERRDDHK
+1795 EDRKEERREERRDEHK
-1807 EERRDDRKEERRDD
+1807 EERKSDRREDRKE
-1821 HKEARRDDHKEAR
+1821 
-1834 RDDHKEARRDDHKEI
+1834 I
-1849 RRDDHKEIRRDD
+1849 
-1861 HKDIRRDDHKEIRRD
+1861 
-1876 DRKEVRRDDKR
+1876 
-1887 DVHLDRKEEK
+1887 HLDRKEERK
-1897 REDRKDEPRRED
+1897 EDRKDESRREERKD
-1909 RKEEQRRE
+1909 EQRREERKEEQRRE
-1917 DRKLEIKEERKL
+1917 ELRREELRKEEQR
-1929 EIKEERK
+1929 KEELRKEEQRKEEQRKEELRKEESRKEELRKEELRKEELRKEELRKEELRKEELRKEELCKIEHRK
-1936 DEIKND
+1936 DERKVEAREEIKND
-1942 RKETKND
+1942 RKELKSERLVSVANEEKKGIKEINSE
-1949 RVINI
+1949 RLINI
-1954 THDERKISKEIK
+1954 AH
-1966 FDRLVNIT
+1966 N
-1974 QDERKVSSKE
+1974 ERKVS
-1984 IKSERLGNI
+1984 
-1993 TAEERKVP
+1993 
-2001 KEIKNERLTN
+2001 KEIKNERLVNTT
-2011 IIHEDR
+2011 HEEK
-2017 KVPKESRDTR
+2017 KVSRES
-2027 EHREIKHYEEIK
+2027 KNYGEIK
-2039 VMDNLQSII
+2039 VMDNLQGII
-2048 ESKKKP
+2048 ESKKKS
-2054 PKEFVANKVNPLTPN
+2054 KEFVANNVNAITPN
-2069 RDVFSSF
+2069 RDVFSTF
-2076 FDFDDSKGP
+2076 FDFDDSKGA

-2093 KGDDDTIKTEVMFR
+2093 KGDDDTVKTEVLFR

-2112 KELLFR
+2112 EELLFR
-2118 PINTFEPIKR
+2118 PINKFEPIKR
-2128 EIIGFGSQMD
+2128 EIIGFGSHMD
-2138 DETAVKSISEANE
+2138 DETAVKSISETLE
-2151 PLIEEADLIEISS
+2151 PSIEEADPVEIT

-2181 AVAALLLEASFGQ
+2181 AVAALLEASFGQ

-2224 DSTDSIVNECKSDIP
+2224 DSADSIIDECKNDITDSSDI
-2239 DSSESSVTLSKV
+2239 SINISKI
-2251 DDEIFKKQEKKET
+2251 DEDFEKIDKKEI
-2264 VICTE
+2264 VVCTE
-2269 KRLLSI
+2269 KIIVEPEKENETKSI
-2275 KIDDEPKSL
+2275 K
-2284 EKPRLPEVKQELQTP
+2284 KPQLPELQQELP
-2299 AESADTKPQSPLS
+2299 MPEPDTKPQSPLS

-2317 PQMVIQQTSIRP
+2317 PQMVIQP
-2329 LNINNYT
+2329 LNISYT
-2336 KPLAEVKPPI
+2336 KPLTEIKPPL
-2346 LSSQEIPEIIV
+2346 LSSQEIPEVVV
-2357 ESVSKPEPKTEDHVS
+2357 ENISKPEPKTDDHVS
-2372 VVKYSTTQI
+2372 VVKYSTTHM
-2381 PTVIYKEQ
+2381 PTVICQEQ
-2389 SVISCAPV
+2389 SVISCAPIT
-2397 SLVLQEITQPSV
+2397 LPKQEFSQPSV

-2416 QIVQHCI
+2416 QIIQSCI
-2423 IPSPVNL
+2423 VSPPIIL
-2430 PEIEKLNLDFE
+2430 PEV
-2441 KEKLEHKLE
+2441 
-2450 EKPENKSEIKL
+2450 
-2461 IEKSENKLD
+2461 
-2470 EKSENKLEEKPEN
+2470 
-2483 KLEDKQEK
+2483 
-2491 KSEDKPEVV
+2491 DKPSFDTKEETIVEQQVVV
-2500 DEPKHSEELPTN
+2500 DEPKVAEESSSN
-2512 QATTIIFAKKTVIH
+2512 QASTITFAKKSIVY
-2526 EEKVQTEEILTL
+2526 EDKSEPEEILSLATKHEKQPVYATTL
-2538 DTKPEEP
+2538 M
-2545 LSPVPDIEPV
+2545 VPAEN
-2555 ETDDKSM
+2555 EDKSM
-2562 PKHLKTK
+2562 PKHPKAK

-2580 KIKAKTPECA
+2580 KMRAKANESA

-2597 RIIMPLKKALTSKDK
+2597 RMMPLKKAIVAKDK
-2612 DESRTENKVDVLE
+2612 DENRTDSKVDILE
-2625 IKSKIVEIES
+2625 VKSKMVEMES
-2635 SEDLVVAPLTPKIEE
+2635 PEDLVVAPLTPKVED

-2681 DIPKIIERDSS
+2681 DMSKIIDKDSS
-2692 VRGRRRGGR
+2692 VRGRRRCGR
-2701 GRGSRGTTHTIVT
+2701 GRGTRGAPTIVT
-2714 SRRTRQ
+2714 PRRTRQ
-2720 NIVTPNTPQ
+2720 NIITPNMPQ
-2729 QTTLTDVYEF
+2729 HSTLTDVYEF

-2755 PLVTSVVPVISSA
+2755 PPVTSVMPTVVSLS
-2768 PPTGA
+2768 PPAGA
-2773 VVVSTS
+2773 LVVSTS

-2816 SKPQAIPLLSL
+2816 SKPLAIPLLSL

-2832 KTKQINGKKVKAESP
+2832 KNKQINGKKLKAESP
-2847 QPVSKPETIDITNEQ
+2847 QPTSKTEIIDTTSSNEL
-2862 NSDKNQLLTSTPSLS
+2862 NDDKNLLS
-2877 TSSSSTSSETTT
+2877 TSSSSSTTSETTT

-2902 ESEEGQYVPIDNEDL
+2902 ESEEGQYVPIDDRDDN
-2917 RGKRSLQSDEPPE
+2917 RNRRSSSDEPPE
-2930 KKARLEK
+2930 KRARLEK
-2937 TPVTSMATSKNSTTI
+2937 LPVPSISVSKNSTTI

-2976 SNVAKTPCVMTIA
+2976 SNVAKTPCVMTTA
-2989 NSAPVGLVK
+2989 NTAPVGLVK
-2998 PNITASVIAPTNI
+2998 PNITASVIAPTN
-3011 VKSTAV
+3011 VLKSTAV

-3025 KTQTT
+3025 KTQST
-3030 TLNKVPHPV
+3030 TLNKVTQPI

-3047 PPTTISSMPP
+3047 PSTPISSMQPP
-3057 PIKSHLTAVNRTPP
+3057 VKSHLNAISRTPP

-3083 QSYTSQS
+3083 QAYTSQS
-3090 VEPNN
+3090 MEAIN
-3095 QNSVLRPPSTSPQ
+3095 QNSVLRPPTPQ
-3108 CSQPLLVH
+3108 PSLPLQPLLVH
-3116 TPAVISP
+3116 TPGIMSP
-3123 PLRGVL
+3123 PSRVALH
-3129 NSPIR
+3129 SPSSR
-3134 GVLSPPSKG
+3134 GVLSPPRG
-3143 LPSPPSRAVP
+3143 LLSPPSRAVP
-3153 PSQQSTP
+3153 PSPQPTP
-3160 ITHNS
+3160 IAHNS
-3165 SAAPDTICPKGFDQS
+3165 STVPDIICPKGFDPS
-3180 KIENSRCIVMRS
+3180 KMENSRCIVMRS
-3192 PSPLVLSG
+3192 PPPLVLSG
-3200 QPLPFE
+3200 QSMAFE
-3206 AGVDSTPINL
+3206 AGIDSVPINM

-3221 FIHPQ
+3221 YIHPQ
-3226 LIYPHHYLRDSMGA
+3226 LIYHPQYVRDPMGA
-3240 FIPTRNVKVV
+3240 FIPPRNLKVV
-3250 PEVEENMPPLELR
+3250 PEVEENIPPLELHN
-3263 KRLPDECI
+3263 RLPDECI
-3271 TDRHQ
+3271 TDRLQ
-3276 HIGGPQ
+3276 HLSEAQ
-3282 QYVNVQQHSRPIGSL
+3282 QYINAQQVAHPIGSL
-3297 PYGQVVPINYGYR
+3297 PYGQVAPINYGYR
-3310 PINSVLKDFPIYWQ
+3310 PINSILKNYPIYWQ

-3342 GNAAVAEHSLQRS
+3342 GNAAVAEHSLQRN

-3374 GVTRKLQIEDECCVL
+3374 GVSRKMQIEDECCVL

-3396 SEEEWNQ
+3396 SEEEWSQ

-3443 PCDYINSVLAEV
+3443 PCDYINSVLATV
-3455 HPNMVK
+3455 HPTMVK
-3461 DITSMA
+3461 QIASMA